1 MMAPTTV
8 PPRILAQIID
18 AIAGIRYVSVQIMIQ
33 DARIV
38 QIEKAEKI
46 RPVVHADLTPGGMS
60 SGRGHTDRTPG
71 GSPVADGR

>member
-8 PPRILAQIID
+8 PPRILSQIMD
-18 AIAGIRYVSVQIMIQ
+18 AIASIRYGSVQIMIQ

-46 RPVVHADLTPGGMS
+46 RPTLSADLTPGGLS
-60 SGRGHTDRTPG
+60 DTPGHTDRTTG
-71 GSPVADGR
+71 GSPAPSGP